1 MKKFI
6 AVVMAV
12 MMVTVMSL
20 AIGAEEAVPSV
31 DTTAPEEEVLQVI
44 VTPYDKIDE
53 AHPDVDKEKFQDA
66 YDELIGA
73 DDLSD
78 LIEGVEGDK
87 VNKVVDVT
95 VIGDSDDELKD
106 GIQVT
111 IDPETDGDFEVV
123 FKGEDGWYV
132 IKDYVVN
139 PDGTITVTI
148 YEEGVIAIIV
158 PGDENENPP
167 QTSDCMLAIVAVMAV
182 AGAALAVVAKKR
194 RA

>member
-31 DTTAPEEEVLQVI
+31 DTSVKEEVEVI

-95 VIGDSDDELKD
+95 VTGDSDDELKD

-158 PGDENENPP
+158 PGDEDANPP

>member
-31 DTTAPEEEVLQVI
+31 DTSVEEVEVI

-78 LIEGVEGDK
+78 LIEGVEGDE

-95 VIGDSDDELKD
+95 VTGDSDDELKD

-139 PDGTITVTI
+139 PDGTITITI

-158 PGDENENPP
+158 PGDENANPP
-167 QTSDCMLAIVAVMAV
+167 QTSDYMLAIVAVMAV